1 MWGML
6 VSVISG
12 ILMSVQG
19 VFNSEV
25 TKQTGVWIAAALLH
39 DTAFAVCIAEWLV
52 KCRESS
58 FLSVI

>member
-6 VSVISG
+6 ISVISG

-25 TKQTGVWIAAALLH
+25 TKQTGVWIAAAFVQV
-39 DTAFAVCIAEWLV
+39 TAFIVDQ
-52 KCRESS
+52 K
-58 FLSVI
+58 SVV

>member
-6 VSVISG
+6 ISVISG

-25 TKQTGVWIAAALLH
+25 TKQTGVWIAAAFVQV
-39 DTAFAVCIAEWLV
+39 TAFYCMYGGMVCNRQGKRFW
-52 KCRESS
+52 
-58 FLSVI
+58 

>member
-6 VSVISG
+6 ISVISG

-25 TKQTGVWIAAALLH
+25 TKQTGVWIAAAFVQV
-39 DTAFAVCIAEWLV
+39 TAFIVCMAAWFV
-52 KCRESS
+52 TGRECG
-58 FLSVI
+58 FG